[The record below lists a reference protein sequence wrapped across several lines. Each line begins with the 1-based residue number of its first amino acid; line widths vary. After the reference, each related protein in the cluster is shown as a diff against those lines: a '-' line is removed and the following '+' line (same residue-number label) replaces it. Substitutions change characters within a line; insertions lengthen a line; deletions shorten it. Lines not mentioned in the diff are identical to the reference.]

1 MVYGI
6 VMTKRLKKSYIL
18 KSCLSILYLL
28 GVFKSL
34 YITKNIN
41 ARCLCSEWMK
51 GDQLYFLLALK

>member
-1 MVYGI
+1 
-6 VMTKRLKKSYIL
+6 MTKRFKKSYIL

-28 GVFKSL
+28 GVSKSL
-34 YITKNIN
+34 YIKKNIN